1 MFGSKIF
8 AEIKAVGGLLG
19 GLKGDFAD
27 FKLTWAAVQRDI
39 VDVKAVLAEV
49 RALTGHTATVT
60 ALAAQ
65 ASVPTSVPV
74 ALPPAPT
81 AAQGLAKDL
90 SAAVAKV
97 DPTAGVKMP

>member
-1 MFGSKIF
+1 MFK
-8 AEIKAVGGLLG
+8 K
-19 GLKGDFAD
+19 LK
-27 FKLTWAAVQRDI
+27 
-39 VDVKAVLAEV
+39 VDVALALEILKILPEFWADYKATKIVGQKDWTDVKTTLAKIE
-49 RALTGHTATVT
+49 ALTGHTATVT

-74 ALPPAPT
+74 VLPPAPT

-97 DPTAGVKMP
+97 DPMAGVKLP